1 MPELNNN
8 RSRAL
13 MNAPCGIKEHDR
25 RGNEIT
31 EYPGVDCE
39 MNCKHC
45 GWNPAEAKRRLE
57 TGHFV
62 YGENGLRSL
71 HFSTP

>member
-13 MNAPCGIKEHDR
+13 MNAPCGMKSLDR
-25 RGNEIT
+25 RGNEVT
-31 EYPGVDCE
+31 EWPGVDCE

-45 GWNPAEAKRRLE
+45 GWNPEEAKRRIE

-62 YGENGLRSL
+62 YDENGLRSL
-71 HFSTP
+71 HFDRA

>member
-8 RSRAL
+8 RSKAL
-13 MNAPCGIKEHDR
+13 MNAPCGTP
-25 RGNEIT
+25 GN
-31 EYPGVDCE
+31 YPAVDCDLD
-39 MNCKHC
+39 CKHC
-45 GWNPAEAKRRLE
+45 GWNPEEAKRRME

-71 HFSTP
+71 HFSMP